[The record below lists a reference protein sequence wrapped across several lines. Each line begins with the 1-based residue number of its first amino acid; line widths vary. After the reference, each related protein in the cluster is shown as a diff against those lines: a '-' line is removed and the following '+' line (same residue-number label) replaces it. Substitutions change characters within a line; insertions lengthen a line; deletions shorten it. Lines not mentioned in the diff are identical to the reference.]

1 MFKNRKYSDAESV
14 STGYNVKKVLRV
26 KGAFE
31 MFSAKGWGKRVR
43 FSLVLTGVAVGA
55 ATGLFAQKAPIE
67 AALQPYVASNWMAGA
82 VTVVVGRE
90 GVISRDEVGYADLA
104 GKKEMD
110 GDTLFWIASMT
121 KPITAVAFMM
131 LVDEGK
137 VALDDA
143 VAKYIPQMD
152 HLWVAEAKKGDGTV
166 TLKPQARPITL
177 RHLLSHTSGLPF
189 LTPLQQV
196 DLSALSVEDAILTFT
211 MNPLE
216 FQPGEGYRYSNEGID
231 TVGRVIEIVSGMPY
245 EKFLQTRLFGPLGMG
260 DTTFF
265 PTSRQL
271 KRLAKSYA
279 PNADK
284 NGLKEVPIKYFK
296 KPYDRSGRYP
306 EPGGGLFS
314 TGEDLARLCQM
325 LLNGGMYK
333 GKRYLSEAALAE
345 MSKKQTGGS
354 DQKYGLGM
362 AIDQDGHGAFGHGG
376 AQATNMTIYP
386 EKKLALIWLVQH
398 CGYAGRGNDAQ
409 GAFKNAA
416 FGLAPASE

>member
-1 MFKNRKYSDAESV
+1 MSS
-14 STGYNVKKVLRV
+14 GMGL
-26 KGAFE
+26 
-31 MFSAKGWGKRVR
+31 GKRVR
-43 FSLVLTGVAVGA
+43 LSLVWAVCACGA
-55 ATGLFAQKAPIE
+55 VTGLYAEKEPIE
-67 AALQPYVASNWMAGA
+67 AVLQPYVSSNWLAGA
-82 VTVVVGRE
+82 VTVVVGQQ
-90 GVISRDEVGYADLA
+90 GVIAQEEVGYADLA
-104 GKKEMD
+104 NKKEMEE
-110 GDTLFWIASMT
+110 DTLFWIASMT

-137 VALDDA
+137 VSLDDP

-152 HLWVAEAKKGDGTV
+152 HLWVAEAKKGDATM

-189 LTPLQQV
+189 LTPLQKV
-196 DLSALSVEDAILTFT
+196 DLSSLSVEDAILTFT

-231 TVGRVIEIVSGMPY
+231 TVGRVIEIVSGLPY
-245 EKFLQTRLFGPLGMG
+245 EKFLQTRLFDPLGMR

-279 PNADK
+279 PNAEK
-284 NGLKEVPIKYFK
+284 NGLKEVPIVYFK

-314 TGEDLARLCQM
+314 TGEDLARFCQM
-325 LLNGGMYK
+325 LLNGGLYK

-345 MSKKQTGGS
+345 MCKKQTGGS
-354 DQKYGLGM
+354 DQKYGLGL
-362 AIDQDGHGAFGHGG
+362 AIDQDNHGAYGHGG

-398 CGYAGRGNDAQ
+398 CGYAGRGSDAQ
-409 GAFKNAA
+409 NAFKNAA
-416 FGLAPASE
+416 FGLAPAAEK

>member
-1 MFKNRKYSDAESV
+1 M
-14 STGYNVKKVLRV
+14 
-26 KGAFE
+26 
-31 MFSAKGWGKRVR
+31 GWGKRAR
-43 FSLVLTGVAVGA
+43 LLSVLAVVVLSAG
-55 ATGLFAQKAPIE
+55 GELWAQKEPIE
-67 AALQPYVASNWMAGA
+67 AALQPFVSSNWLAGA
-82 VTVVVGRE
+82 VTVVVGQK

-104 GKKEMD
+104 DKKEMEE
-110 GDTLFWIASMT
+110 DTLFWIASMT

-137 VALDDA
+137 VSLDDP

-152 HLWVAEAKKGDGTV
+152 HLWVAETKKGEATV

-189 LTPLQQV
+189 LTPLQKV
-196 DLSALSVEDAILTFT
+196 DLSSLSVEDAILTFT

-231 TVGRVIEIVSGMPY
+231 TAGRVIEIVSGMPY
-245 EKFLQTRLFGPLGMG
+245 EKFLQTRLFDPLGMK

-279 PNADK
+279 PNAEK
-284 NGLKEVPIKYFK
+284 NGLKEVPIAYFK

-314 TGEDLARLCQM
+314 TGEDLARFCEM
-325 LLNGGMYK
+325 LLNGGLYK
-333 GKRYLSEAALAE
+333 GKRYLTEAALAE
-345 MSKKQTGGS
+345 MSKKQTGAS
-354 DQKYGLGM
+354 DQKYGLGL

-386 EKKLALIWLVQH
+386 DKKLALIWLVQH
-398 CGYAGRGNDAQ
+398 CGYAGRGGDAQ

-416 FGLAPASE
+416 FALAPAAEK